1 MNSLVQVHGGCVS
14 DLLRVTFAN
23 SGVTTTNGSMLLF
36 LLLYVE
42 NTVQKQPLKHK
53 MTNLNLIYDDLT
65 IRDIV
70 DVVLFC
76 IIHRKWS

>member
-14 DLLRVTFAN
+14 DLWRVTFAN

-42 NTVQKQPLKHK
+42 NTAQKQPL
-53 MTNLNLIYDDLT
+53 
-65 IRDIV
+65 
-70 DVVLFC
+70 
-76 IIHRKWS
+76 